1 MQSPVHAGDL
11 TDSFPWKLLK
21 VYKSSELFRPH
32 RKHENAYCNQRIVGF
47 HSCREGVR
55 KFEPYAKVVGC
66 TFSHKMPPGSIQWVG
81 IGPTSDILAISL
93 TSAILKRVC
102 RTEFQLG
109 VKLWEDIYV
118 ALPSE
123 RQLRMGK
130 NPRTVV
136 RAYVNASIISNVYGQ
151 MQ

>member
-1 MQSPVHAGDL
+1 
-11 TDSFPWKLLK
+11 
-21 VYKSSELFRPH
+21 
-32 RKHENAYCNQRIVGF
+32 
-47 HSCREGVR
+47 
-55 KFEPYAKVVGC
+55 
-66 TFSHKMPPGSIQWVG
+66 MPPGGIQWVG

-102 RTEFQLG
+102 RTELQLG

-130 NPRTVV
+130 NPRMVV
-136 RAYVNASIISNVYGQ
+136 RAYVNASIISNVYRQ